1 MVTLLLAGAVLAGLG
16 LWWVSRPQP
25 APVEAARATPAV
37 RAGVGGGSQARSDGP
52 GPIPGAQPPPA
63 VSAAPTGQTA
73 SGPAAPL
80 DTVETRATD
89 RMIAAHAP
97 LRAPA
102 VADPDSPE
110 NRVIL
115 QTMLSKALTRKDALP
130 QK

>member
-1 MVTLLLAGAVLAGLG
+1 
-16 LWWVSRPQP
+16 
-25 APVEAARATPAV
+25 
-37 RAGVGGGSQARSDGP
+37 
-52 GPIPGAQPPPA
+52 
-63 VSAAPTGQTA
+63 
-73 SGPAAPL
+73 
-80 DTVETRATD
+80 
-89 RMIAAHAP
+89 MIAAHAP